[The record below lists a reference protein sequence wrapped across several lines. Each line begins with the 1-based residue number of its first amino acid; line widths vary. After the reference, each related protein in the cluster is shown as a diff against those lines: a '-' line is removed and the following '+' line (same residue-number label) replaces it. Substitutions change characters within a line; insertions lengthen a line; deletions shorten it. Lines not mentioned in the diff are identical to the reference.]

1 MDGSQPTL
9 GFQDFD
15 NEDVFSKVEAS
26 VYHADTLNFVIDFD
40 VDKAEAA
47 TNLSSDAVSKLLAVE
62 VRLPYGQIRASRL
75 RYN

>member
-9 GFQDFD
+9 KFEDFD
-15 NEDVFSKVEAS
+15 DGDVFSRVEAS
-26 VYHADTLNFVIDFD
+26 IYHADTLNFVIDFD
-40 VDKAEAA
+40 VDTAVAA
-47 TNLSSDAVSKLLAVE
+47 TNLSSDSVSKLLTVE